1 MMHITETTFNKVF
14 PHATRGIYQIL
25 EKNIEKAGC
34 LTKPQQAMFL
44 AQCGHES
51 AGFAIFIENLNYS
64 RFALLNVFRKYFNEE
79 TAKQYARN
87 QQMIANK
94 VYANRMGNG
103 DEASGDGW
111 RYRGR
116 GIIQLTGKN
125 NYTAFQNWLG
135 YEVPPEAISKD
146 LDLAVK
152 VGVWYWLSNEL
163 ANINSVEKVTRRING
178 GLNGLPDR
186 VNLYRKLMV

>member
-1 MMHITETTFNKVF
+1 MMHITETTFNKIF
-14 PHATRGIYQIL
+14 PRAARGIYQVI

-34 LTKPQQAMFL
+34 VTKPQQAMFL

-51 AGFAIFIENLNYS
+51 AGFSMFSENLNYS
-64 RFALLNVFRKYFNEE
+64 EYALLRVFRKYFNAT
-79 TAKQYARN
+79 TAKQYARK
-87 QQMIANK
+87 QQMIANR

-103 DEASGDGW
+103 DEESGDGW

-135 YEVPPEAISKD
+135 YEVPPENISRD
-146 LDLAVK
+146 LELAVK
-152 VGVWYWLSNEL
+152 VGVWYWLSNDL
-163 ANINSVEKVTRRING
+163 ASINSVEKVTQRING

>member
-1 MMHITETTFNKVF
+1 MMHITETTFNKIF
-14 PHATRGIYQIL
+14 PRATRGIYQVL

-51 AGFAIFIENLNYS
+51 AGFSTFSENLNYS
-64 RFALLNVFRKYFNEE
+64 EYALLRVFRKYFNET

-87 QQMIANK
+87 QQMIANR

-103 DEASGDGW
+103 DERSGDGW

-116 GIIQLTGKN
+116 GIIQITGKN
-125 NYTAFQNWLG
+125 NYTAFKSWLG
-135 YEVPPEAISKD
+135 RDIQLDDIANN

-152 VGVWYWLSNEL
+152 VGVWFWL
-163 ANINSVEKVTRRING
+163 ANDLAQINSVEKATRRVNG
-178 GLNGLPDR
+178 GLNGLEDR
-186 VNLYRKLMV
+186 VNLYRRLMV